1 MDAVNLKK
9 RHMKG
14 EDLHTEFKERLPDNE
29 SLAKSLACFANA
41 DGGQLILGV
50 GDKGDIVGIADVDE
64 ALQKIDDI
72 ATSRCEPP
80 LSVMSDTLLIDK
92 KTVIIVNIPK
102 GAQRPYRTG
111 SGRFYLR
118 SGSRCRQASWD
129 EVRRL
134 YQTSESIFYDESPV
148 SRASIEEI
156 DIDAFVNF

>member
-14 EDLHTEFKERLPDNE
+14 KDLHTEFKERLPDNE
-29 SLAKSLACFANA
+29 SLAKSLVCFANA

-118 SGSRCRQASWD
+118 SGRRHGTKCGDCIRQ
-129 EVRRL
+129 VR
-134 YQTSESIFYDESPV
+134 
-148 SRASIEEI
+148 
-156 DIDAFVNF
+156 AFFMTNHRYHGHR